1 MSKQHELY
9 ASIRAELPEHP
20 QQLAGVVADITKAW
34 AAMLADIGIEV
45 EASLAINE
53 VRPKA
58 KTARKPRLV
67 TEPKDAA

>member
-1 MSKQHELY
+1 MKQHELY
-9 ASIRAELPEHP
+9 ASLRYELPEHP
-20 QQLAGVVADITKAW
+20 QQLAGAVADITTAW
-34 AAMLADIGIEV
+34 AKMLESIGLEV

-67 TEPKDAA
+67 APPAGEAA